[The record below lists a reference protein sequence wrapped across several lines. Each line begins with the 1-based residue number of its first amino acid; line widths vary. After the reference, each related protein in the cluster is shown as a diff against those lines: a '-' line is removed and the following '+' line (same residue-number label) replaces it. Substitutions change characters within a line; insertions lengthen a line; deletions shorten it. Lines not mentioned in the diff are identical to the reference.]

1 VQSIRRKQRRPD
13 HGARPRRAVPLS
25 PAARDLRDAAAGL
38 AARLR
43 AAAGPAAGPGACADA
58 AAACTAAQLTAQ
70 AALQVQAA
78 LPAGV
83 TDPGYFP
90 GPRED
95 PAALAGADA
104 PQLAETAQAL
114 ATRTALLAGEP
125 GQPAAKYLAGAAAS
139 LACARRELSRIGS
152 WPQPAAGTR

>member
-1 VQSIRRKQRRPD
+1 MPAIRRKQRRPE
-13 HGARPRRAVPLS
+13 HGPRPSVPRRTVS
-25 PAARDLRDAAAGL
+25 PAVQDLRDAAAGL

-43 AAAGPAAGPGACADA
+43 AAAGPPAGPGAYADA

-70 AALQVQAA
+70 AAMHVEAA
-78 LPAGV
+78 LVIGV
-83 TDPGYFP
+83 TDAVYFA

-95 PAALAGADA
+95 PAALADADA

-125 GQPAAKYLAGAAAS
+125 RQPAARYLTGAAACLAGAS
-139 LACARRELSRIGS
+139 RELSRIGN
-152 WPQPAAGTR
+152 WPPAAGIR